1 MPGINLIEPAA
12 LEALAT
18 PSNLRLG
25 RQIVAEG
32 GVEMISADRS
42 HVRAYVGKVPSAV
55 QKRTVDLFRGEDGL
69 KWSCTCTRRRDLF
82 CKHCVAAA
90 LAAGNPIRSH
100 A

>member
-1 MPGINLIEPAA
+1 MSATPLIAPGLFER
-12 LEALAT
+12 LAT

-25 RQIVAEG
+25 RQIVAES
-32 GVEMISADRS
+32 GVERLSTASGHIKAR
-42 HVRAYVGKVPSAV
+42 VGGVPSAE
-55 QKRTVDLFRGEDGL
+55 QTRTVEIFVGEDGL

-90 LAAGNPIRSH
+90 VVAANPS

>member
-1 MPGINLIEPAA
+1 MSATPLIQPGRF
-12 LEALAT
+12 EALAT

-32 GVEMISADRS
+32 GVEPLPAGAGYIKAR
-42 HVRAYVGKVPSAV
+42 VGGVPSAD
-55 QKRTVDLFRGEDGL
+55 QIRTVEIFAAKDGL

-90 LAAGNPIRSH
+90 IAASGP

>member
-1 MPGINLIEPAA
+1 MPIIASDQIER
-12 LEALAT
+12 LAT

-32 GVEMISADRS
+32 GVERLPAEPR
-42 HVRAYVGKVPSAV
+42 HVKARVGKVPSAE
-55 QKRTVDLFRGEDGL
+55 QARTVELFVDDGEL

-90 LAAGNPIRSH
+90 LA
-100 A
+100 